1 MCPAHDWNVKSQD
14 KMEIAGFC
22 ECLTSKAFLRDTR
35 KIVCF
40 AILSYLLHYILTHT
54 IYTIITHKCWGVLL
68 REILATNLK
77 SQRLL
82 YPQFSTKLLVGFPQL
97 LPLHFHTIERLIAKH
112 LPHPLRVF
120 SEVLVLLGSI
130 GRSQALVDAIRHI
143 AGSGELDTVLRSL
156 VGVGAWRLRCIRL
169 ISLGGSLANPCI
181 PTNFLVDQLPPGGR
195 QRGFTPSTSISSSIT
210 HQRVFLCLHSSS
222 LLF

>member
-35 KIVCF
+35 EIVCF

-82 YPQFSTKLLVGFPQL
+82 YPQFFTQLLVGFPQL
-97 LPLHFHTIERLIAKH
+97 LPLHFHTIERLIAQTLTIPFQSVQWDFGATGKYWKK
-112 LPHPLRVF
+112 PGFGGCNRAYC
-120 SEVLVLLGSI
+120 
-130 GRSQALVDAIRHI
+130 RIRR
-143 AGSGELDTVLRSL
+143 ARQDMVPRSL
-156 VGVGAWRLRCIRL
+156 VRIGV
-169 ISLGGSLANPCI
+169 
-181 PTNFLVDQLPPGGR
+181 
-195 QRGFTPSTSISSSIT
+195 
-210 HQRVFLCLHSSS
+210 
-222 LLF
+222 